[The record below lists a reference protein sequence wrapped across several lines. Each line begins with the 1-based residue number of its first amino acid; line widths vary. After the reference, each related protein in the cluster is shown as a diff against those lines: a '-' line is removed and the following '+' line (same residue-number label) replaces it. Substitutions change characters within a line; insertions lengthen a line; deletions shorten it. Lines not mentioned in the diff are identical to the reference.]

1 MIYRWCNDDR
11 VAIQAI
17 NEAGQ
22 VFIFEPGQPEWENL
36 DKSLVDDPAPVPKK
50 PLPPATVEDVKE
62 EAYKRIVAILPEWKQ
77 RNLTARA
84 AELAAILAERSW
96 TNEER
101 AEWGD
106 GQAIWDQIK
115 AIRAASNE
123 IEAMDPIPVDFREDR
138 YWSG

>member
-22 VFIFEPGQPEWENL
+22 VFIFEPGQPEWESI

-50 PLPPATVEDVKE
+50 PLPPATVKDVKE

>member
-22 VFIFEPGQPEWENL
+22 VFIFEPGQPEWESI

-138 YWSG
+138 YWNG